1 MCVPDNIQD
10 QHFTHL
16 HLEEVPLP
24 AGKVVGD
31 MGVKRQEPVQP
42 VIMHI
47 QPSLFQA
54 HEPLVQREMDALHRW
69 WAFNRRDRCPL
80 LGRNLECYTRPN
92 SSASGEQ
99 YAFSFK
105 HPIGAPGVDISSNN
119 HRSYVCIYIY
129 IYLSLSLSVS
139 LSLYLYIRSNTFYHI
154 TEGLVI
160 RSPRTAMEPCLMF
173 GPLQSK
179 QTQTQSCSYAM

>member
-69 WAFNRRDRCPL
+69 
-80 LGRNLECYTRPN
+80 
-92 SSASGEQ
+92 
-99 YAFSFK
+99 
-105 HPIGAPGVDISSNN
+105 
-119 HRSYVCIYIY
+119 
-129 IYLSLSLSVS
+129 
-139 LSLYLYIRSNTFYHI
+139 
-154 TEGLVI
+154 
-160 RSPRTAMEPCLMF
+160 
-173 GPLQSK
+173 
-179 QTQTQSCSYAM
+179 